1 MSRIVSSRNLY
12 IDSSA
17 GVGQGDN
24 FELQLNSDTIRAH
37 DGQTLRLTLL
47 QFNMY
52 SNFYN
57 VNTSNN
63 KITVETTRPVNG
75 VQTAFTTVI
84 QIAPGNYETFGQI
97 ARVFAV
103 QLNNELIAQA
113 RIATG
118 NATLD
123 ASIQGISSVDLQ
135 PLEDAKVGE
144 LSDRL
149 LELRLVFGA
158 AHGLTSV
165 RIRCME
171 SDGESFAL
179 LGGDRIP
186 SATTQGSSFTITVGN
201 TDITVEGH
209 YPMQRSTSPQVYL
222 RCSLP
227 SNNIETSSLSGG
239 QLDNHTMTSNIIGVF
254 QNDHEFVH
262 YDSRTDEFF
271 SNLRTKE
278 LNHLKLFI
286 TDRKNRPLGRLQGSG
301 SRTAAGI
308 GTNQSTLGNLYFT
321 AVIRIDTI
329 QATIPH
335 MLEAPQQPMPDLK
348 KSGVYHLPATSKTIC

>member
-1 MSRIVSSRNLY
+1 MSRVVSSRNLY

-17 GVGQGDN
+17 GLGQGDN
-24 FELQLNSDTIRAH
+24 IELQLNSDTIRAQ

-52 SNFYN
+52 NNFYN
-57 VNTSNN
+57 VNQSNN
-63 KITVETTRPVNG
+63 KVAVETTRLVNN
-75 VQTAFTTVI
+75 VDTVFTTVI

-118 NATLD
+118 NASLD

-135 PLEDAKVGE
+135 PLEDTKIDE

-149 LELRLVFGA
+149 LKLRIVFVA

-171 SDGESFAL
+171 SDGESYAL

-186 SATTQGSSFTITVGN
+186 SATTQGSSFTISQTSTVF
-201 TDITVEGH
+201 TVQGL

-222 RCSLP
+222 RCGLP

-239 QLDNHTMTSNIIGVF
+239 QFDNHTLTSNVLGVF
-254 QNDHEFVH
+254 QVDHEFVH

-278 LNHLKLFI
+278 LNHIRLFL

-301 SRTAAGI
+301 LRTAAGI
-308 GTNQSTLGNLYFT
+308 GTEQSTLGNLYFT

-335 MLEAPQQPMPDLK
+335 MLEVRPQPMPDLK
-348 KSGVYHLPATSKTIC
+348 KTGVYHLPA